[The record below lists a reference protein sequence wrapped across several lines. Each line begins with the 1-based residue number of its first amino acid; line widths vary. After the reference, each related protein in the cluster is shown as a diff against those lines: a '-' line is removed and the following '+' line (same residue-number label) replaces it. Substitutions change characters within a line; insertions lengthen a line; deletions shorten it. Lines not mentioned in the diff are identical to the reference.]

1 MAKKSEITVRDVT
14 IKTMNVEGNF
24 GLINPLKFERF
35 WKEAGL
41 KLNQIAVQ
49 QMQVL
54 EVSRGRNLL
63 K

>member
-1 MAKKSEITVRDVT
+1 MIRNNKKDMAKKSEITVRDVT

-41 KLNQIAVQ
+41 KLNQIAI
-49 QMQVL
+49 
-54 EVSRGRNLL
+54 
-63 K
+63 